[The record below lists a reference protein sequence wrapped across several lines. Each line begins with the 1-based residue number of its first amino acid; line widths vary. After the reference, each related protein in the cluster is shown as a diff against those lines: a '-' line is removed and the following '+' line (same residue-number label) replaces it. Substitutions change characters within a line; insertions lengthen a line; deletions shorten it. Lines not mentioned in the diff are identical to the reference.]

1 MDLSQDESLE
11 LYLVLWAMDME
22 GVWPELIQCA

>member
-22 GVWPELIQCA
+22 GVWLELIQCA